1 MDVKELRFLP
11 KALHFSPA
19 ESFVSFAAERK
30 INLRRLKNRSPE
42 IEKSFGAEK
51 NNALQRLS
59 YLLQGVIYYAVSQLF
74 IHLKSKY
81 SPRLGFVNPQIR
93 N

>member
-30 INLRRLKNRSPE
+30 INLRRLKNHSAE
-42 IEKSFGAEK
+42 NEKSFGADFYDIHYQIVAK
-51 NNALQRLS
+51 NLPNVFFRS
-59 YLLQGVIYYAVSQLF
+59 GTQG
-74 IHLKSKY
+74 
-81 SPRLGFVNPQIR
+81 
-93 N
+93 

>member
-30 INLRRLKNRSPE
+30 INLSRMIFHSAANDFPFS
-42 IEKSFGAEK
+42 GD
-51 NNALQRLS
+51 
-59 YLLQGVIYYAVSQLF
+59 
-74 IHLKSKY
+74 
-81 SPRLGFVNPQIR
+81 
-93 N
+93 